1 MITKQNSGKERKE
14 RERDRQEE
22 GMGCGV
28 RAGEQQK
35 QGCHGKIHHFVV

>member
-1 MITKQNSGKERKE
+1 MITKQNLGKERKE
-14 RERDRQEE
+14 RERD
-22 GMGCGV
+22 MGCRV